1 MAGDDG
7 TATPSQA
14 PTTIS
19 PTHIEETIFKIVEGT
34 DAPSYA
40 PTPVSFA
47 PTHFALGP
55 WSSVATEHGCDCRE
69 FATSE
74 CKGACSHLS
83 LIHI

>member
-19 PTHIEETIFKIVEGT
+19 PTHIEETIFKIVEVT

-40 PTPVSFA
+40 P
-47 PTHFALGP
+47 GP
-55 WSSVATEHGCDCRE
+55 GTSS
-69 FATSE
+69 
-74 CKGACSHLS
+74 GACGLAELTWYRSESGRWRDRLQ
-83 LIHI
+83 LIV